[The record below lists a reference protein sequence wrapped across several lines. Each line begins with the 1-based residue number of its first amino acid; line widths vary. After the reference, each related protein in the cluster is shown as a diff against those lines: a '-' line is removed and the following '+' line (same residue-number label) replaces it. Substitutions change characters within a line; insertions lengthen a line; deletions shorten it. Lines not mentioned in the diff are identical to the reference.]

1 MTRATR
7 LFAILLFTAAL
18 FTAELFGGSS
28 TSWESNTFSDFIK
41 GRFQGVSLTRDGRLT
56 PAPALQALAATGDA
70 GIWSVAAAS
79 DGTLYFATGHRG
91 RVYQLKPGGQPTVIF
106 TSSQPEIFAIALDPQ
121 GHLYAATS
129 PDGKIYRIDNGKSA
143 EFFDPKAKYIWSLA
157 FGPDGDLY
165 AGTGDDG
172 KIFRVSRTGQGQL
185 WYETGQAHVTALAVD
200 ANGRLLAGSEPNGI
214 LYRIDAKDKAFV
226 LYDSSLPEI
235 RSIVPGPDGSMY
247 VAALGGG
254 LAQKQAQAAAAA
266 ASSLTGTPVM
276 TTSITVAADA
286 AALTQ
291 AGIDLKPKPD
301 PAKPPAAP
309 TIETPV
315 APIVDVSGV
324 EKAAIYKITADN
336 LVETLWSS
344 KEENVFDL
352 AVRDNDLVFATD
364 QRGRIY
370 RLSSDLKS
378 ALLVETREGET
389 TRLLPTSDGIVAATS
404 NLAKLMRLSNGP
416 APTGTYESPVHD
428 AGNAARWGRLDWRAD
443 STAGRLVFR
452 TRSGNSLRP
461 DKTWSDWSSPIADPA
476 QASISSPNARYIQ
489 WQVEMT
495 PATSPGGGASPRLDS
510 VALSYQPQN
519 SRPVVRSVQV
529 TTQWVAAMQ
538 KGTSA
543 PAPAAPVSYSITVT
557 DSGDAANTPSS
568 GTPTQSIT
576 RSGAPQLF
584 ISWQADDPD
593 NDRLIYSVSYRAE
606 DERDWKLLKFDLT
619 DNTYLHD
626 AEVFADGRYLF
637 RVTASDRLANPP
649 SSAREADLISQPVL
663 IDQTPPRVTLSNVR
677 RNGNAVEIDVEA
689 VDDASP
695 IRRAEFS
702 LNGSVWRLMEPADG
716 ITDGRTERFA
726 VRFIASSPE
735 VSVVVRVFDAAG
747 NPGLARTVVR

>member
-7 LFAILLFTAAL
+7 LLSALLFAA
-18 FTAELFGGSS
+18 ALFGGSS
-28 TSWESNTFSDFIK
+28 TSWECNTFSDFIK

-56 PAPALQALAATGDA
+56 PAPALQTLAATGDA
-70 GIWSVAAAS
+70 GIWSAAIAP

-91 RVYQLKPGGQPTVIF
+91 RVYQLKPGGQPTVLF
-106 TSSQPEIFAIALDPQ
+106 TAAQPEVFALAVDPQ
-121 GHLYAATS
+121 GRLYAATS
-129 PDGKIYRIDNGKSA
+129 PDGKIFRIENGKST

-157 FGPDGDLY
+157 IAPDGTLY
-165 AGTGDDG
+165 AGTGDG
-172 KIFRVSRTGQGQL
+172 GRVFRVLPGGQGQL

-200 ANGRLLAGSEPNGI
+200 SGGRLLAGSEPNGI

-235 RSIVPGPDGSMY
+235 RSIVPAADGSLY
-247 VAALGGG
+247 VAAMGGS
-254 LAQKQAQAAAAA
+254 LAQKQAQSAAAAA
-266 ASSLTGTPVM
+266 TALTNIPMV
-276 TTSITVAADA
+276 TTSITVTADA

-291 AGIDLKPKPD
+291 GGLDLKPKPD
-301 PAKPPAAP
+301 PAKPPTAPATEAPAAP
-309 TIETPV
+309 AVEI
-315 APIVDVSGV
+315 SGV
-324 EKAAIYKITADN
+324 EKAAIYKITPDN

-344 KEENVFDL
+344 KEENVFDI
-352 AVRDNDLVFATD
+352 AVRDNDLIFATD

-370 RLSSDLKS
+370 RLSPDLKS

-389 TRLLPTSDGIVAATS
+389 TRLLPTPDGIVAATS

-416 APTGTYESPVHD
+416 APSGTYESPVHD
-428 AGNAARWGRLDWRAD
+428 AGNAARWGRLEWRAD
-443 STAGRLVFR
+443 SGGGRLAFR

-461 DKTWSDWSSPIADPA
+461 DKTWSDWSAPVTEPA
-476 QASISSPNARYIQ
+476 QAAISSPNARYVQ
-489 WQVEMT
+489 WQVELT
-495 PATSPGGGASPRLDS
+495 PGSASSPRLDS
-510 VALSYQPQN
+510 VSLSYQPQN

-529 TTQWVAAMQ
+529 TTQWAAATA
-538 KGTSA
+538 KSASA
-543 PAPAAPVSYSITVT
+543 PAPAAPISYSITVT
-557 DSGDAANTPSS
+557 DSGDAANAPSG
-568 GTPTQSIT
+568 GTPTQTIN

-593 NDRLIYSVSYRAE
+593 SDRLLYAVSYRAE
-606 DERDWKLLKFDLT
+606 DEREWKTLKVELL

-649 SSAREADLISQPVL
+649 STAREAELISQPVL
-663 IDQTPPRVTLSNVR
+663 IDQTPPRVTLSNQR

-689 VDDASP
+689 SDDASP

-716 ITDGRTERFA
+716 IADSRAERFT
-726 VRFIASSPE
+726 VRFIAVSSE
-735 VSVVVRVFDAAG
+735 VSVVVRVFDGAG
-747 NPGLARTVVR
+747 NPGIARAVVR

>member
-7 LFAILLFTAAL
+7 LLFTLPLTAAL
-18 FTAELFGGSS
+18 FAGSS

-41 GRFQGVSLTRDGRLT
+41 GRFQGISLTRDGRLT
-56 PAPALQALAATGDA
+56 PAPALQTLASTGDA
-70 GIWSVAAAS
+70 GIWSVAAAP

-106 TSSQPEIFAIALDPQ
+106 TASQPEIFAIALDPQ
-121 GHLYAATS
+121 GRLYAATS
-129 PDGKIYRIDNGKSA
+129 PNGKIYRIENGKTA
-143 EFFDPKAKYIWSLA
+143 ELFDPKAKYIWSLA
-157 FGPDGDLY
+157 IAPDGTLY

-172 KIFRVSRTGQGQL
+172 KIFQVSPSGQGQL
-185 WYETGQAHVTALAVD
+185 WYETGQAHITALAID

-235 RSIVPGPDGSMY
+235 RSIIPAPDGSLY

-254 LAQKQAQAAAAA
+254 LAQKQAQAATAATT
-266 ASSLTGTPVM
+266 SLLGAPVM
-276 TTSITVAADA
+276 TTSITVSADA
-286 AALTQ
+286 AAQAQ

-309 TIETPV
+309 TMETPI
-315 APIVDVSGV
+315 APAVDISGV
-324 EKAAIYKITADN
+324 EKAAIYKITPDN

-352 AVRDNDLVFATD
+352 AVRDNDLIFATD

-370 RLSSDLKS
+370 RLSPDLKS

-389 TRLLPTSDGIVAATS
+389 TRLLPTPQGVVAATS
-404 NLAKLMRLSNGP
+404 NLAKLMRLSPGP
-416 APTGTYESPVHD
+416 APSGTYESPVHD

-443 STAGRLVFR
+443 STAGRLAFR

-461 DKTWSDWSSPIADPA
+461 DKTWSDWSAPVSDPA
-476 QASISSPNARYIQ
+476 QSAISSPNARFIQ

-495 PATSPGGGASPRLDS
+495 PGASSGGVSPRLDS
-510 VALSYQPQN
+510 VAVSYQPQN

-529 TTQWVAAMQ
+529 TTQWVAATQ
-538 KGTSA
+538 KGISA
-543 PAPAAPVSYSITVT
+543 PAPAAPISYSITVT

-568 GTPTQSIT
+568 GTPTQNIN

-593 NDRLIYSVSYRAE
+593 NDRLLYSVFYRAE
-606 DERDWKLLKFDLT
+606 DERDWKLLKFDLS

-637 RVTASDRLANPP
+637 RVLASDRLANPP
-649 SSAREADLISQPVL
+649 STAREAELISH
-663 IDQTPPRVTLSNVR
+663 DK
-677 RNGNAVEIDVEA
+677 
-689 VDDASP
+689 
-695 IRRAEFS
+695 
-702 LNGSVWRLMEPADG
+702 
-716 ITDGRTERFA
+716 
-726 VRFIASSPE
+726 SS
-735 VSVVVRVFDAAG
+735 
-747 NPGLARTVVR
+747 GL